1 MTYRLRTTF
10 GVGGAGES
18 KTAKTGL
25 KQEGGGHPP
34 TTVRYMQT
42 EELAKEKQWIF
53 RLPDTKASEPA
64 TTAIAETL
72 GIPTVVARLLYCRG
86 YDTPEAARVFLAME
100 SELLCD
106 PFSMKDA
113 KEAAER
119 ILRAVSVGE
128 RITVFGDYDVDGV
141 TAVSTLYLYLRSL
154 GADVGYYIPNRA
166 TDGYGVTCGALD
178 GIFADGTKLVVTV
191 DTGITAINE
200 VEYARS
206 HGVDFVVTDHHEC
219 HTELPHCPTVN
230 PHRPDCPYPFKELS
244 GVGVVFKLI
253 TAAEELRT
261 GESRMAVASR
271 LFAAYADL
279 VAIGTIADVM
289 PVTGENR
296 LIVGYGL
303 HMMEHPTRVGLIAL
317 MDAAAAPSDAKHP
330 EKRRKKPKITS
341 SYIGYTL
348 APRINAAGRV
358 MSASLAVELFLS
370 EDYSRAYEIAEELCD
385 ANHRRQ
391 AEENKIIKEAYAAIE
406 ADPKLKNEDPVI
418 VLHADNWHHGVI
430 GIVASRITERYCR
443 PSILVSFEG
452 CGDRHLAEDVGK
464 GSGRSIHGLNLV
476 EALCASDKYLV
487 KFGGHELA
495 AGLSVTR
502 GNLPLFTECINRY
515 ARENLKAEDMVPT
528 LEGDFEIRLSDLTL
542 PLADSLRMLEPYGV
556 GNPMPTFAVR
566 GVTVNAISAVSD
578 GKHTRLLLG
587 DGHTELVAMYFSM
600 SPTALGLSVG
610 DTADVMFNPDVNE
623 WLGRRSVQL
632 IVKDIH
638 RSGTKKDA
646 AADERAYFAYIWSG
660 GAFRAEDGILPTR
673 EDFATVY
680 RFLFSAVRGGCST
693 MTHRELLAKLPHTA
707 EDDVIGY
714 VKLKVIIKVLTELNI
729 VGIEE
734 PSEEVYTFRIRYQTG
749 KTDLERSGL
758 LRRLRAQQR
767 G

>member
-1 MTYRLRTTF
+1 M
-10 GVGGAGES
+10 
-18 KTAKTGL
+18 
-25 KQEGGGHPP
+25 QEKF
-34 TTVRYMQT
+34 T
-42 EELAKEKQWIF
+42 KEKNWIF
-53 RLPDTKASEPA
+53 RLPDPTASESA
-64 TTAIAETL
+64 VRAIADAL
-72 GIPTVVARLLYCRG
+72 DIPPIVARLLYCRG
-86 YDTPEAARVFLAME
+86 YETPRAAHAFLAME
-100 SELLCD
+100 KELLCD
-106 PFSMKDA
+106 PFLMKDA
-113 KEAAER
+113 KTAAER
-119 ILRAVSVGE
+119 ILRAVKEGE

-166 TDGYGVTCGALD
+166 TDGYGVSCGALD
-178 GIFADGTKLVVTV
+178 GIFADGTKLIITV
-191 DTGITAINE
+191 DTGITAIDE
-200 VEYARS
+200 VEYARA

-219 HTELPHCPTVN
+219 HTELPHCPVVN
-230 PHRPDCPYPFKELS
+230 PHRPDCSYPFKELS

-253 TAAEELRT
+253 TAAESLRT
-261 GESRMAVASR
+261 GESLAEVSGR

-296 LIVGYGL
+296 IIVGYGL
-303 HMMEHPTRVGLIAL
+303 HMMEHPSRVGLVAL
-317 MDAAAAPSDAKHP
+317 MDAAAAPSDSKHP

-348 APRINAAGRV
+348 APRVNAAGRI
-358 MSASLAVELFLS
+358 MSASMAVELFLC
-370 EDYSRAYEIAEELCD
+370 EDYARAYALAEELCD
-385 ANHRRQ
+385 ANRRRQ
-391 AEENKIIKEAYAAIE
+391 AEENKIMKEAYAAIE

-418 VLHADNWHHGVI
+418 VLHADTWHHGVI

-452 CGDRHLAEDVGK
+452 CGKQHLPGDIGK
-464 GSGRSIHGLNLV
+464 GSGRSIRGLNLV
-476 EALCASDKYLV
+476 DALCASDRYLV

-502 GNLPLFTECINRY
+502 ENLPLFRECINRY
-515 ARENLKAEDMVPT
+515 AGENLKAEDMIPT
-528 LEGDFEIRLSDLTL
+528 TEGDFEIRLSDISL
-542 PLADSLRMLEPYGV
+542 PLAESLRMLEPYGV
-556 GNPMPTFAVR
+556 GNPMPVFAVR
-566 GVTVNAISAVSD
+566 GVTVNAISSVSE

-587 DGHTELVAMYFSM
+587 DGKCEFVAMYFSV
-600 SPTALGLSVG
+600 SPATLDLAVG
-610 DTADVMFNPDVNE
+610 DTADVMFNLDINE

-632 IVKDIH
+632 IVKDIR
-638 RSGTKKDA
+638 RSEEKENRI
-646 AADERAYFAYIWSG
+646 ADDRAYFTYIWSG
-660 GAFRAEDGILPTR
+660 GAFRPQDGVLPSR

-680 RFLFSAVRGGCST
+680 RFLLTAVRGGCST
-693 MTHRELLAKLPHTA
+693 MTHRELLAKLPHPSKDGA
-707 EDDVIGY
+707 IGY

-734 PSEEVYTFRIRYQTG
+734 PTEEVYTFHIRYHAG

>member
-1 MTYRLRTTF
+1 M
-10 GVGGAGES
+10 
-18 KTAKTGL
+18 K
-25 KQEGGGHPP
+25 
-34 TTVRYMQT
+34 T
-42 EELAKEKQWIF
+42 EELAKEKHWVF
-53 RLPDTKASEPA
+53 RLSDTAASEPA
-64 TTAIAETL
+64 VSAIAKTL
-72 GIPTVVARLLYCRG
+72 GIPGIVARLLYCRG
-86 YDTPEAARVFLAME
+86 YDTPEAARIFLSME
-100 SELLCD
+100 SEFLCD
-106 PFSMKDA
+106 PFLMKDA
-113 KEAAER
+113 EDAARR
-119 ILRAVSVGE
+119 ILRAVADGE

-141 TAVSTLYLYLRSL
+141 TAVSTLYLYLESL

-191 DTGITAINE
+191 DTGITAVNE
-200 VEYARS
+200 VEYARAR
-206 HGVDFVVTDHHEC
+206 GVDFVVTDHHEC

-253 TAAEELRT
+253 SATEEIRT
-261 GESRMAVASR
+261 GQSRMVVASR

-296 LIVGYGL
+296 IIVGYGL
-303 HMMEHPTRVGLIAL
+303 HMMQHPARVGLVAL
-317 MDAAAAPSDAKHP
+317 MDAAAAPSDAKHS

-348 APRINAAGRV
+348 APRINAAGRL
-358 MSASLAVELFLS
+358 MSASLAVELFLCT
-370 EDYSRAYEIAEELCD
+370 DYARAYEIAEELCD
-385 ANHRRQ
+385 ANRRRQ
-391 AEENKIIKEAYAAIE
+391 AEENKIMKEAYAAIE
-406 ADPKLKNEDPVI
+406 SDEKLKKDDPVI

-452 CGDRHLAEDVGK
+452 CGAEHSADDVGK

-476 EALCASDKYLV
+476 EALCASDRYLV

-502 GNLPLFTECINRY
+502 GNLPLFIECINRY
-515 ARENLKAEDMVPT
+515 ARENLKEEDMVPT

-566 GVTVNAISAVSD
+566 GVTVNAISPVSE

-587 DGHTELVAMYFSM
+587 DGHTELVGMFFSA
-600 SPTALGLSVG
+600 SPTSLGLSVG

-632 IVKDIH
+632 IIKDI
-638 RSGTKKDA
+638 RKSGTKKGSSD
-646 AADERAYFAYIWSG
+646 DDRAYFTYIWSG
-660 GAFRAEDGILPTR
+660 GTFRAEDRVLPSR
-673 EDFATVY
+673 EDFALVY
-680 RFLFSAVRGGCST
+680 RYLFSAARGGCVT
-693 MTHRELLAKLPHTA
+693 MTHRELLSKLPHNA
-707 EDDVIGY
+707 EAEAIGY

-734 PSEEVYTFRIRYQTG
+734 PSEEVYTFRLRYQTG